1 MLPVIKI
8 KNRHQKFKRMSV
20 KKEDFLLGKKKNN
33 AGKMFSKKAQF
44 MFGRHPDRWRLD
56 AFGNP
61 VCKVN

>member
-1 MLPVIKI
+1 
-8 KNRHQKFKRMSV
+8 MSV